1 MDGAIRVSDAEDLC
15 GAVRA
20 VSDELWDLNVFMH
33 DHVETAFEEHG
44 AAAEITGLL
53 ERHGFEVQRGLV
65 GYETAFCGTIGPA
78 QPSAAIAF
86 VCEYD
91 GLPPYGQSCGHNI
104 TTAASVGAGLALGP
118 LATRLG
124 ARVQVIG
131 TPGEEGGGGKY
142 RMADEGVFDGVDA
155 AMLAYPG
162 MYDIGAS
169 RTLAARAVRVE
180 FTGKAAHASAHPEL
194 GINALDAMV
203 AGFTSLGLLRQ
214 QLPPEVR
221 VHGIIT
227 NGGTLP
233 MVVPDHTSATLIVRA
248 GSAATTDATV
258 ARVSACFEAAAVA
271 TGTTVRV
278 TPAGTMAEP
287 LLPNLALA
295 GAFDDAMRSIGREPR
310 GTDLLGGAWSGDS
323 GYLSHVIPLIQPQVR
338 LTDETIPPH
347 SLAFHQATVGPSAQ
361 QTIVAAA
368 QGMALTSL
376 KLATDPALLHGVKE
390 EFTERLTHD
399 HDHMPRKCTANQR
412 QVTHEAD
419 AACPG

>member
-1 MDGAIRVSDAEDLC
+1 MDGAIRVSNAEHLRDA
-15 GAVRA
+15 VHA

-33 DHVETAFEEHG
+33 DHVETAFEEH
-44 AAAEITGLL
+44 AAAAAVTGLL

-65 GYETAFCGTIGPA
+65 GYDTAFRGTIGPA
-78 QPSAAIAF
+78 KPSATIAF

-91 GLPPYGQSCGHNI
+91 GLPPYGQSCGHNVA
-104 TTAASVGAGLALGP
+104 TAASVGAGIAIGS

-124 ARVQVIG
+124 VRVQVIG

-155 AMLAYPG
+155 AMLVYPG

-169 RTLAARAVRVE
+169 RSLAARAVRVE

-194 GINALDAMV
+194 GVNALDAMV

-214 QLPPEVR
+214 QLPSEVR

-248 GSAATTDATV
+248 GSAAVTDATV

-271 TGTTVRV
+271 TGATVRV
-278 TPAGTMAEP
+278 TPADTMSEP

-310 GTDLLGGAWSGDS
+310 DTDILGGAWSGDS
-323 GYLSHVIPLIQPQVR
+323 GYLSHVVPLIQPQVR

-347 SLAFHQATVGPSAQ
+347 SLEFHQATVGPSARE
-361 QTIVAAA
+361 TIVAAA
-368 QGMALTSL
+368 QGMALTGL
-376 KLATDPALLHGVKE
+376 KLATDPALLHRVRE
-390 EFTERLTHD
+390 EFTECMTQDR
-399 HDHMPRKCTANQR
+399 DHMPRKTR
-412 QVTHEAD
+412 QVTA
-419 AACPG
+419 G